1 MAHRRWRDPR
11 DQRPVESRHDVLVY
25 TSDILKQPL
34 AIAGPVKMKLHAAT
48 DGPDTDFVAKLV
60 DVHPNGFA
68 MNVAEGILR
77 ARFRKGLDQM
87 ELLKAGQPYEFVI
100 DMAGTA
106 NVFLPGHRIRVDIT
120 SSHFPQFDRNPNTG
134 EDLGA
139 SDKVRIARQTV
150 FHSRRQAQPHPVAG
164 GGTATKRETWGNVEW
179 AAIAVSWRRE
189 NVGLLPLGIQR
200 SMVQRIFQLLGAL
213 NLRLPYLVA
222 TRDEATGGRTND
234 AVQNLIP

>member
-1 MAHRRWRDPR
+1 MN
-11 DQRPVESRHDVLVY
+11 QRSVESRHDVLVY
-25 TSDILKQPL
+25 TSAILKQPL

-87 ELLKAGQPYEFVI
+87 ELLKAGQAYEFVI

-106 NVFLPGHRIRVDIT
+106 NVFLPGHRIRVDIA

-150 FHSRRQAQPHPVAG
+150 FHSADKASH
-164 GGTATKRETWGNVEW
+164 
-179 AAIAVSWRRE
+179 I
-189 NVGLLPLGIQR
+189 LLPVVEVPVSEKLGETLSGQR
-200 SMVQRIFQLLGAL
+200 
-213 NLRLPYLVA
+213 
-222 TRDEATGGRTND
+222 
-234 AVQNLIP
+234 